1 MKFKNNLNVVRF
13 FAAMLVLYGHS
24 FVFLGLPEPL
34 FLRWIPLGP
43 LGVYIFFSISGY
55 LVSESWDRDPS
66 AFRFL
71 IRRILRII
79 PGLAVVILLSVFIL
93 GPVVTT
99 IPLGEYFT
107 SPHTL
112 RYIENIWLKIS
123 FYLPGVFEHL
133 RVANAVNG
141 SLWSLPIEFAMYLL
155 LAIIGFLKGN
165 RWVVLL
171 LFISS
176 ALINLAWVQ
185 NAQMLIFY
193 DSDLRQ
199 IFICG
204 TYFWAGACLYRFNIK
219 KFFSLSSTMVAIV
232 LLLCLSVN
240 IQWLQ
245 IAAWILIPFATL
257 SFGLAYSANLNYPF
271 RSGDYSYGIYIYA
284 FPIQQYVVYKFPEMH
299 IYWYIIICATITILF
314 AALSWHLIEKRAL
327 FLKSKIS
334 SQH

>member
-1 MKFKNNLNVVRF
+1 MKFQNNLNVVRF

-34 FLRWIPLGP
+34 FLGWIPLGP

-55 LVSESWDRDPS
+55 LVTESWDRDPS

-71 IRRILRII
+71 MRRILRII

-93 GPVVTT
+93 GPIVTT
-99 IPLGEYFT
+99 ISMKDYFA
-107 SPHTL
+107 SPHTM

-133 RVANAVNG
+133 RAANAVNG
-141 SLWSLPIEFAMYLL
+141 SLWSLPIEFAMYVL

-171 LFISS
+171 LFISW
-176 ALINLAWVQ
+176 ALINLVWAQ

-219 KFFSLSSTMVAIV
+219 ELFSLSSTMVAVV
-232 LLLCLSVN
+232 LLLCFSVN
-240 IQWLQ
+240 IHLLQ
-245 IAAWILIPFATL
+245 IAAWILIPFITL
-257 SFGLAYSANLNYPF
+257 SFGLAYSAKLNYPF

-284 FPIQQYVVYKFPEMH
+284 FPIQQLVIYKFPDIH
-299 IYWYIIICATITILF
+299 IFSYIIVCSLITIFF
-314 AALSWHLIEKRAL
+314 AVLSWHLIEKNAL
-327 FLKSKIS
+327 SLKPRIS
-334 SQH
+334 S